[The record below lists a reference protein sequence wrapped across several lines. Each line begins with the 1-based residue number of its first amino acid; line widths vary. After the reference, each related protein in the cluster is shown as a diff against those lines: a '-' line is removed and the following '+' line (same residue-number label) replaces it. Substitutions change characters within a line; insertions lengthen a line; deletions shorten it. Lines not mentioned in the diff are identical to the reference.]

1 MVNLEKLIL
10 KRITLMIMTIFIFI
24 FLFGSI
30 SIIIFKNKSMNKDL
44 TSVLYEIENTYKENK
59 INIEL
64 TEEFFEDDYF
74 NRAYAVDYII
84 NNNPE
89 ENLNNESLKNIKR
102 LMEVESIHIVDK
114 NGVVVLSS
122 NDEFIGLDLLNSKEA
137 YPFWNLINGKDDD
150 GKVIQLNAISISTKE
165 EKIYVGVKSSLPEYS
180 LIQIG
185 LDREVFNDLVK
196 MHSIEYMVNN
206 TPTIYERTIFVVN
219 KDTGDLCAITKNN
232 EQDIVIKDTDNNEEF
247 KDKLYE
253 ITDGK
258 ILKINNK
265 YRYIKT
271 KILDDYIIGAHVDL
285 SRDYNILIINLIFL
299 GLGML
304 IAFALIIRIVKVSI
318 KKYML
323 KDIISIEKN
332 IEELI
337 NGNYDIEFNTEYDTE
352 LKEISHVLNH
362 WKDSYKYKSERMSRI
377 MSSINAHSAVFEC
390 LYVINKNFFSDNIQE
405 ILGVNNEVWS
415 DICKTPDKFEKYIKS
430 LESKDGIVRTNN
442 KFLKIVSFKKED
454 EFYGMIVDKTNDEEF
469 KSKIKKESETDVLT
483 NLLNRKGLESRIVN
497 IFKENNECALIIFD
511 LDNFKKVNDELGH
524 PVGDEVLKKFS
535 NCLVNF
541 FSKNDIIS
549 RIGGDEFIVFINK
562 NIKIDIL
569 SKKLNELLNKIR
581 QDLKF
586 YYDNY
591 GLSTSIGVAYRNEKN
606 NTYEKIYIEADVALY
621 RSKKLGKDR
630 FYINNK

>member
-1 MVNLEKLIL
+1 MEKLIL
-10 KRITLMIMTIFIFI
+10 KRITLMIMTIFICI
-24 FLFGSI
+24 FLLGSI
-30 SIIIFKNKSMNKDL
+30 SIVIFKNRSMSKHL
-44 TSVLYEIENTYKENK
+44 TDVISEIENTYEENK
-59 INIEL
+59 VNIEL
-64 TEEFFEDDYF
+64 TKQFFKDDYF

-84 NNNPE
+84 NNNPDK
-89 ENLNNESLKNIKR
+89 NLNNESLKNIKR

-114 NGVVVLSS
+114 NGSIVLSS
-122 NDEFIGLDLLNSKEA
+122 NDEFIGLNLLNSNQA
-137 YPFWNLINGKDDD
+137 YPFWNLINGKDED
-150 GKVIQLNAISISTKE
+150 GKVIQLDALSISTKE
-165 EKIYVGVKSSLPEYS
+165 EKIYVGVESSLSEYS

-196 MHSIEYMVNN
+196 MYSIEYIVNN
-206 TPTIYERTIFVVN
+206 TPTVYERTIFVVN
-219 KDTGDLCAITKNN
+219 KDTGDLSAITKNN
-232 EQDIVIKDTDNNEEF
+232 EQDIVIKNIDNNEDF
-247 KDKLYE
+247 KNKLYE

-285 SRDYNILIINLIFL
+285 SKEYNIVIIDLIFL
-299 GLGML
+299 GLGIL
-304 IAFALIIRIVKVSI
+304 IAFMLIISIVKLSI

-323 KDIISIEKN
+323 KDMISIGKN

-337 NGNYDIEFNTEYDTE
+337 NGNYDVEFNTEYDTE
-352 LKEISHVLNH
+352 LKEISHVLNY
-362 WKDSYKYKSERMSRI
+362 WKDSYRYKSERMSRL

-390 LYVINKNFFSDNIQE
+390 LYVINKNFFSDNIKE
-405 ILGVNNEVWS
+405 ILGVTDEVWK
-415 DICKTPDKFEKYIKS
+415 DISNTPEKFEKYIKS

-454 EFYGMIVDKTNDEEF
+454 EFYGMIVDKTNDEEV
-469 KSKIKKESETDVLT
+469 KSKIKKESETDALT
-483 NLLNRKGLESRIVN
+483 NLLNRKGLENRIVK
-497 IFKENNECALIIFD
+497 IFKENNEGALIIFD

-524 PVGDEVLKKFS
+524 PVGDEVLKIFS
-535 NCLVNF
+535 NCLLDF
-541 FSKNDIIS
+541 FSKNAIIS

-562 NIKIDIL
+562 NIEIDIL

-621 RSKKLGKDR
+621 KSKKLGKDR